1 MEAKLTERK
10 RPSGLVGFT
19 IVWIGQLISV
29 IATQMTGF
37 AITLFIYQK
46 TSSATALGLAQV
58 FWITPFL
65 LISPIA
71 GVMVDRHSRKL
82 MMMVSDIGG
91 GLATIILLVLQALGM
106 LQIWHLYAINIVFGL
121 VNAFQWPAYSA
132 AITTMMPKEQYGRA
146 NGMMSLVEAG
156 PGVIAPLLAAA
167 LIGFIKMTGILTI
180 DVITYGLALISLAVV
195 FIPQP
200 MHTEEGEKARGNI
213 WKESI
218 FGFKYIFQRPGLL
231 GLLMFF
237 LCTNLFDNI
246 ASTLFAPEILA
257 RTLNNSV
264 AMGSV
269 QSAAAIAAV
278 IGGVIMSV
286 WGGFKRRINGVLFG
300 SLFSSLFG
308 FVLFGFGRG
317 LSLWIP
323 AALLG
328 SVAGAL
334 INGSSQAIWQ
344 SKVAPDLQGR
354 VFASRR
360 MIAWITGP
368 IAPMIAGTLAD
379 YVLEPAMK
387 SQTPLSALLGGIFG
401 NGPGSGMGVLIVI
414 CGLGAALVAVISS
427 LIPVIRNVETIL
439 PDHDVL
445 SKVGQVSAIVE

>member
-1 MEAKLTERK
+1 
-10 RPSGLVGFT
+10 
-19 IVWIGQLISV
+19 
-29 IATQMTGF
+29 
-37 AITLFIYQK
+37 
-46 TSSATALGLAQV
+46 
-58 FWITPFL
+58 
-65 LISPIA
+65 
-71 GVMVDRHSRKL
+71 
-82 MMMVSDIGG
+82 
-91 GLATIILLVLQALGM
+91 
-106 LQIWHLYAINIVFGL
+106 
-121 VNAFQWPAYSA
+121 
-132 AITTMMPKEQYGRA
+132 
-146 NGMMSLVEAG
+146 
-156 PGVIAPLLAAA
+156 
-167 LIGFIKMTGILTI
+167 
-180 DVITYGLALISLAVV
+180 
-195 FIPQP
+195 
-200 MHTEEGEKARGNI
+200 
-213 WKESI
+213 
-218 FGFKYIFQRPGLL
+218 
-231 GLLMFF
+231 MFF

-387 SQTPLSALLGGIFG
+387 SQTSLSALLGGIFG

-439 PDHDVL
+439 PDHDAI
-445 SKVGQVSAIVE
+445 SKVGQVSAVVE